1 MGENVVQVR
10 ADGTVLISCPHCTCL
25 KNVSVE
31 GFQNVKRALRI
42 KCVCGARFS
51 ILLEFRQWHR
61 KPTDIGGYYVRK
73 ELYRDFAKPENRLQK
88 KTNCR
93 LKNISREGVGFVRL
107 SQQQVL
113 EGSSVWLQFTLDDLK
128 KSTITSATRRN
139 KIRKS
144 YRGMKMD
151 LAKIVR
157 LVAVLFAVVAGLVA
171 IPQSAVIIAVL
182 GLVVGW
188 FVEED
193 RRLIYMVFALTLA
206 LVHGSLSA
214 IPAVGGYLTDMLA
227 SLSALANAGA
237 VTVIV
242 MTTIDRIKP

>member
-1 MGENVVQVR
+1 
-10 ADGTVLISCPHCTCL
+10 
-25 KNVSVE
+25 
-31 GFQNVKRALRI
+31 
-42 KCVCGARFS
+42 
-51 ILLEFRQWHR
+51 
-61 KPTDIGGYYVRK
+61 
-73 ELYRDFAKPENRLQK
+73 
-88 KTNCR
+88 
-93 LKNISREGVGFVRL
+93 
-107 SQQQVL
+107 
-113 EGSSVWLQFTLDDLK
+113 
-128 KSTITSATRRN
+128 
-139 KIRKS
+139 
-144 YRGMKMD
+144 MD

-193 RRLIYMVFALTLA
+193 RRLIYMVFTLTLA

-227 SLSALANAGA
+227 SLSSLANAGA

-242 MTTIDRIKP
+242 MSTIDRIKP

>member
-1 MGENVVQVR
+1 
-10 ADGTVLISCPHCTCL
+10 
-25 KNVSVE
+25 
-31 GFQNVKRALRI
+31 
-42 KCVCGARFS
+42 
-51 ILLEFRQWHR
+51 
-61 KPTDIGGYYVRK
+61 
-73 ELYRDFAKPENRLQK
+73 
-88 KTNCR
+88 
-93 LKNISREGVGFVRL
+93 
-107 SQQQVL
+107 
-113 EGSSVWLQFTLDDLK
+113 
-128 KSTITSATRRN
+128 
-139 KIRKS
+139 
-144 YRGMKMD
+144 MKMD

-193 RRLIYMVFALTLA
+193 RRLNYMVFALTLA

>member
-1 MGENVVQVR
+1 
-10 ADGTVLISCPHCTCL
+10 
-25 KNVSVE
+25 
-31 GFQNVKRALRI
+31 
-42 KCVCGARFS
+42 
-51 ILLEFRQWHR
+51 
-61 KPTDIGGYYVRK
+61 
-73 ELYRDFAKPENRLQK
+73 
-88 KTNCR
+88 
-93 LKNISREGVGFVRL
+93 
-107 SQQQVL
+107 
-113 EGSSVWLQFTLDDLK
+113 
-128 KSTITSATRRN
+128 
-139 KIRKS
+139 
-144 YRGMKMD
+144 MD

-193 RRLIYMVFALTLA
+193 RRLVYMVFALTLA
-206 LVHGSLSA
+206 LVQGALSP

-242 MTTIDRIKP
+242 MTIVDRIKP